1 LTQGY
6 SEAGTKST
14 ATGGD
19 LCDCCDTGVASN
31 DNARDGAGQRFHR
44 RSAEGHCQLSDA
56 ADEEKVRNQQDD
68 RSKDVGELTT
78 TVLRRRRHRWT
89 SQFGAKLYTWPSL
102 VAVTTR
108 RSWPIETPTGYP
120 VASGSE

>member
-1 LTQGY
+1 MT
-6 SEAGTKST
+6 GTTHATRWRTSRNSVTST
-14 ATGGD
+14 SANKM
-19 LCDCCDTGVASN
+19 APP
-31 DNARDGAGQRFHR
+31 AHRF
-44 RSAEGHCQLSDA
+44 
-56 ADEEKVRNQQDD
+56 
-68 RSKDVGELTT
+68 
-78 TVLRRRRHRWT
+78 